1 MKRIPEEME
10 NLILEM
16 LQQGKTYKAIVART
30 GVSESTVGR
39 VARDNGICRI
49 KRDIEN
55 EENNYPQELMEE
67 WDRVRL
73 EILAN
78 VARGERKVKR
88 IPEEMENLI
97 LEMLQQG
104 KTYKAIVA
112 RTGVSESTVGRVAR
126 DNGICRIKRDIENEE
141 NNYPQ
146 ELMEEWD
153 RVRLE
158 ILAKG

>member
-1 MKRIPEEME
+1 MKRIPEGME

-16 LQQGKTYKAIVART
+16 LQEGETYKAIVART

-39 VARDNGICRI
+39 VG
-49 KRDIEN
+49 
-55 EENNYPQELMEE
+55 
-67 WDRVRL
+67 
-73 EILAN
+73 
-78 VARGERKVKR
+78 
-88 IPEEMENLI
+88 
-97 LEMLQQG
+97 
-104 KTYKAIVA
+104 
-112 RTGVSESTVGRVAR
+112 R